1 MKFTGGSRGTPA
13 IFFSRASQQLKD
25 QHMTTPL
32 TPAKINGQQ
41 GYGQPHTKA
50 EALRS
55 TVPAKPTAPP
65 TPATKTTTLPALPD
79 TRTTVQT
86 YLDEVAPASIVGR
99 MIKFTKEGAFV
110 TADDAEQISDEIEFA
125 ALCDQT
131 LIGWIRFNGQGEPPE
146 RHMGLL
152 YDNFVMPAR
161 GTLGHDDPSSWE
173 IGLSGQPQD
182 PWQHHVYL
190 VLQNVGTQELFTFV
204 TSSQTGRR
212 AIGNLL
218 RATIA
223 CTKPMPAS
231 IRSCG

>member
-1 MKFTGGSRGTPA
+1 M
-13 IFFSRASQQLKD
+13 
-25 QHMTTPL
+25 
-32 TPAKINGQQ
+32 
-41 GYGQPHTKA
+41 
-50 EALRS
+50 
-55 TVPAKPTAPP
+55 
-65 TPATKTTTLPALPD
+65 LPD
-79 TRTTVQT
+79 TRTSVQA

-99 MIKFTKEGAFV
+99 MLKFTKDGTFV

-152 YDNFVMPAR
+152 YDSFVMPAR
-161 GTLGHDDPSSWE
+161 ETLGHDDPSSWE

-218 RATIA
+218 RHYDRVRKTDAGFYPLVRLKTGGFQHRDERIGWVPTPVFA
-223 CTKPMPAS
+223 VVGRLPRADAVQPEAGAS
-231 IRSCG
+231 STDLNDEIPF